1 VVIRA
6 ITNKRFWPS
15 NIDIQNHIALAIKKQ
30 QNNNIDQV
38 ILTLKLNLGI
48 HDLKTVKTNNNSS
61 SWNGA
66 NLQTEKYKMH

>member
-1 VVIRA
+1 MFLIPA

-15 NIDIQNHIALAIKKQ
+15 NIDIQNHIVLAIKKQ

-48 HDLKTVKTNNNSS
+48 HDLKTVKNNNNSS
-61 SWNGA
+61 SSR
-66 NLQTEKYKMH
+66 Q